1 MTSASRPSPRS
12 AAAAAAAAAAKKAPL
27 FPSLPALPTLALPK
41 FYSGA
46 KLSRAKAKLLDLVS
60 RSARGT
66 DPAGPGRAEVEAA
79 IDELYAAAPRS
90 ALFPLEK
97 DPAGIDGKWKLV
109 REKGRERGQFFF
121 FFGFLCRGRVS
132 CLFFFFSPAREV
144 ERLHS
149 DYFRSP
155 LPLEKK
161 TKNEPTP
168 PHQTIQAW
176 TSEKEVLW
184 VIANGKRLFG
194 VEEVGEVF
202 QTLSLANNNG
212 GGDGK
217 TAKEPPT
224 TTPALVNEIVFP
236 PGGSFVVNSNAQA
249 RGPATSDREKGTAG
263 SRVDFKFSGARLD
276 VAKVDKKTGEC
287 SPAFS
292 LPLPPFGQGW
302 FDTVVV
308 DGDLRIARD
317 VRGDT
322 LICVRAEEGE

>member
-1 MTSASRPSPRS
+1 MPIEAITRPSSSPSSTSTSRPSPRS
-12 AAAAAAAAAAKKAPL
+12 TAAAAAAKKNAPL
-27 FPSLPALPTLALPK
+27 PFPSLPALPALPK

-60 RSARGT
+60 RSERGT
-66 DPAGPGRAEVEAA
+66 SPSGPSREEVEAA

-97 DPAGIDGKWKLV
+97 NPAGIDGKWRLV
-109 REKGRERGQFFF
+109 
-121 FFGFLCRGRVS
+121 
-132 CLFFFFSPAREV
+132 
-144 ERLHS
+144 
-149 DYFRSP
+149 
-155 LPLEKK
+155 
-161 TKNEPTP
+161 
-168 PHQTIQAW
+168 W
-176 TSEKEVLW
+176 TSEREVLW
-184 VIANGKRLFG
+184 VISNGKRLFG

-202 QTLSLANNNG
+202 QTLSLANNNSGDDG
-212 GGDGK
+212 GK
-217 TAKEPPT
+217 STT

-249 RGPATSDREKGTAG
+249 RGPGTSDKEKGTVG

-322 LICVRAEEGE
+322 LICVRA